1 MNEYMAAH
9 HKPAP
14 ASYPSSPA
22 VVLPPTPQQVTSPPP
37 QYSADSP
44 PAGARA
50 SSKAG
55 RKPARKVSGASSARR
70 TTLATPKESS
80 FPSAPLSR
88 IHPDLDPHSRIDV
101 APTQDVLFLRD
112 KKKPN
117 TPEYLHVTVTNP
129 RNARLVAVTL
139 ARDGA
144 DEIEDPS
151 VAFVPLKGN
160 QFMVLLD
167 TSTLYN
173 KAGVQVMRLR
183 LIDLEQ
189 RVVAQQDFH
198 YVVHSKSTQ
207 RPDMFYRVA
216 MRELQQ
222 IPTWEVAWKWISRFY
237 AKRCYRDL
245 TGKQKA
251 GAKTDQP
258 LPSEDI
264 VLSIHRLTPS
274 EEITPDI
281 FQRLIAWT
289 NSFYA
294 LYNTADVQALMESS
308 LLHFIPPSR
317 VEKVLKEAS
326 ELTGRPTFLLRF
338 SSQPDALALNL
349 YKGRLQ
355 ATIVRIY
362 DPHSDKALR
371 AALNQIIELLK
382 QPEQEGTLALHSIDR
397 HTDAGYRTCDVKLLE
412 ETIKQLKCM
421 KDHSLKLPHGYEN
434 NTTFGT
440 AVNELAGGKRKHIE
454 PASPAVGSPYGAHLP
469 SEEEAEEEL
478 DHGQVLRPDAA
489 GGAAHSAQATVET
502 LYAQAMANEEV
513 GRSLYE
519 LLRRQFG
526 GLSLSPFVEGEDME
540 SPYMKIEPLQLS
552 EGVDGC
558 ESSEIDNFFDIILS
572 SE

>member
-1 MNEYMAAH
+1 VG
-9 HKPAP
+9 PF
-14 ASYPSSPA
+14 
-22 VVLPPTPQQVTSPPP
+22 T
-37 QYSADSP
+37 
-44 PAGARA
+44 RC
-50 SSKAG
+50 
-55 RKPARKVSGASSARR
+55 VSDPRR
-70 TTLATPKESS
+70 
-80 FPSAPLSR
+80 
-88 IHPDLDPHSRIDV
+88 
-101 APTQDVLFLRD
+101 
-112 KKKPN
+112 
-117 TPEYLHVTVTNP
+117 
-129 RNARLVAVTL
+129 
-139 ARDGA
+139 
-144 DEIEDPS
+144 
-151 VAFVPLKGN
+151 
-160 QFMVLLD
+160 
-167 TSTLYN
+167 
-173 KAGVQVMRLR
+173 
-183 LIDLEQ
+183 

-222 IPTWEVAWKWISRFY
+222 TPTWEVAWKWISRFY

-251 GAKTDQP
+251 AKADQA

-382 QPEQEGTLALHSIDR
+382 QPEQEGTLALRSIDR

-434 NTTFGT
+434 NTTFGA
-440 AVNELAGGKRKHIE
+440 AVIEQAGGKRKHLE
-454 PASPAVGSPYGAHLP
+454 PASPAVGSPSGAHLPWSCIPSPLP

-478 DHGQVLRPDAA
+478 GHGQVLRPAA

-502 LYAQAMANEEV
+502 LYAQAMANEGV

-540 SPYMKIEPLQLS
+540 SPYMKIQPLQLS

-558 ESSEIDNFFDIILS
+558 ESSEIDKFFDIILS
-572 SE
+572 RE